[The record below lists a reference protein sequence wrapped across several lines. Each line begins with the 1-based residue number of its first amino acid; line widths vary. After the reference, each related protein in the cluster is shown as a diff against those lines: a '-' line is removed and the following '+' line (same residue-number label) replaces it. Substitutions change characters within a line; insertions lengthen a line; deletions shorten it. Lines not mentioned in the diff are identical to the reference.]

1 MTKEEFMN
9 AIKEIIGERND
20 DTVLGVLQYLKD
32 METPVDHSKE
42 IEELNNKVK
51 ELEQAKTDT
60 ENEWRNKYKEA
71 FFTTPQQPQS
81 NDQNAQYGK
90 EPEQSNLEFDNLFT
104 EITD

>member
-1 MTKEEFMN
+1 MN

-32 METPVDHSKE
+32 IETPVDHSKE

-71 FFTTPQQPQS
+71 FFTTPTQPLPTPE
-81 NDQNAQYGK
+81 QNNQYGK

>member
-1 MTKEEFMN
+1 MN

-32 METPVDHSKE
+32 IETPVDHSKE

-71 FFTTPQQPQS
+71 FFTTPQQPQN
-81 NDQNAQYGK
+81 NDQNTQYGK